1 MSNQISFTYTFHAP
15 RELVFKA
22 FTEADHLK
30 NWWGPKGWKFEVLQ
44 SDFRP
49 GGVFLYSQKP
59 DDGDAMWVKFVYSEI
74 VTPEKIVYSS
84 FFSDRE
90 GNTIRAPFNENWPL
104 ETLTSMSFMEDGG
117 KTTVTVTLAP
127 VSAAEDEINTF
138 IESKEMT
145 QEGFIGTFK
154 QLEDYLLNTSK

>member
-74 VTPEKIVYSS
+74 VTPEKKS
-84 FFSDRE
+84 F
-90 GNTIRAPFNENWPL
+90 
-104 ETLTSMSFMEDGG
+104 TLASFPIG
-117 KTTVTVTLAP
+117 KVTLSVHP
-127 VSAAEDEINTF
+127 LT
-138 IESKEMT
+138 K
-145 QEGFIGTFK
+145 IGH
-154 QLEDYLLNTSK
+154 